1 MVRKIN
7 SIQLVAC
14 FLLIMI
20 GISCK
25 TKKEA
30 VAPVEVEP
38 VIEVPDGYVA
48 MTVKDYH
55 ELEACGFLLMDMD
68 SVFFEPMQMDPTFYQ
83 NNLKV
88 FVKYQL
94 SKNQMSICMRGQ
106 KIDLLDIKVQGK

>member
-1 MVRKIN
+1 LFI
-7 SIQLVAC
+7 
-14 FLLIMI
+14 LIAV
-20 GISCK
+20 SCK

-30 VAPVEVEP
+30 STPVDEEP
-38 VIEVPDGYVA
+38 VIETPEGYVA

-55 ELEACGFLLMDMD
+55 ELESCGFLLMNSD
-68 SVFFEPMQMDPTFYQ
+68 SVFFEPTQMDPSFYQ

-106 KIDLLDIKVQGK
+106 RIDLLDIKLQRK